1 MDAAAIKAKFDEHK
15 VKTGRDIRKVKVG
28 GFDIDGVLRGKF
40 VSLDKFW
47 NMVEHGFGFC
57 DVVFGWD
64 IADVLYDN
72 AKVTGWDTGFP
83 DAHAT
88 IDPSTVRFPPGEPDT
103 AVFLVDF
110 VNQDGTAHPAC
121 PRSLLK
127 RVLADAAKR
136 GYQAT
141 FGSEFEFW
149 VFKETPESLHEK
161 GFRNLQPISPGMF
174 GYSWLREDQNRSFCH
189 AILDEMTAM
198 DIEIE
203 ALHTET
209 GPGVY
214 EVALRYD
221 EALRAADKAA
231 LFKTH
236 MKALATRHGLSV
248 TFMAKWSHDLPGS
261 SGHLHQSLWTVAQ
274 PGGAPRNAFFDGKAE
289 SKLSATALHY
299 LAGQLALMPELT
311 ALYSPTVNSYKRYVP
326 GVWAPLTA
334 SWGPENRTCAIRTI
348 AGGPSSTRLEYRQTA
363 ADINPYIAI
372 ATCLAAGLYGIEK
385 KLEPPPAG
393 KGDTSMSA
401 DWKALPRTLKEATA
415 WLSASAGAR
424 EILGEPFVDHYVRTR
439 EWEVRQFER
448 VVTEWELKRYF
459 ESI

>member
-1 MDAAAIKAKFDEHK
+1 MDAAAIKARFEEQK
-15 VKTGRDIRKVKVG
+15 VRTGHEIRKVKVG

-47 NMVEHGFGFC
+47 NMVEQGFGFC
-57 DVVFGWD
+57 DVIFGWD
-64 IADVLYDN
+64 IGDVLYDN
-72 AKVTGWDTGFP
+72 AKVTGWDTGYP

-88 IDPSTVRFPPGEPDT
+88 IDLTTLRFPPGEPDT
-103 AVFLVDF
+103 ATFLVDF

-127 RVLADAAKR
+127 GVLAAAAKK

-149 VFKETPESLHEK
+149 VFKETPESLHQK
-161 GFRNLQPISPGMF
+161 GFRDLQPLSPGMF
-174 GYSWLREDQNRSFCH
+174 GYSWLREDQNRDFVH
-189 AILDEMTAM
+189 AILNEMSAM
-198 DIEIE
+198 DIAIE

-236 MKALATRHGLSV
+236 MKALASRHGLSV
-248 TFMAKWSHDLPGS
+248 TFMAKWNHDLPGS
-261 SGHLHQSLWTVAQ
+261 SGHLHQSLWNVAQ
-274 PGGAPRNAFFDGKAE
+274 PGGAPRNVFHDDKGEA
-289 SKLSATALHY
+289 KLSATARHY

-334 SWGPENRTCAIRTI
+334 SWGAENRTCAIRAI
-348 AGGPSSTRLEYRQTA
+348 PGGPSSTRLEYRQTA

-372 ATCLAAGLYGIEK
+372 ATCLAAGLHGIDK
-385 KLEPPPAG
+385 KLEPPPQG
-393 KGDTSMSA
+393 KGDTSTSK
-401 DWKALPRTLKEATA
+401 DYKPLPRTLKEATTSLA
-415 WLSASAGAR
+415 ESKAAR
-424 EILGEPFVDHYVRTR
+424 EILGAPFVDHYVLTR